1 MHIFNR
7 LKSGQ
12 VPPTNAQM
20 EEELKG
26 ELFKLVGFS
35 PSNEHQKPLQ
45 QQEPLIAE
53 IGQRIGNLMKFVG
66 SINNF
71 TKIFL
76 SQGIGPKWLS
86 FNLAALYLRHFGIVS
101 EAVICLEAALKVFLI
116 IFYLKNIFLIELKFS
131 IQCMRTLP

>member
-1 MHIFNR
+1 MNIFNR

-20 EEELKG
+20 EEELKA

-35 PSNEHQKPLQ
+35 SSNEHQKPLQ

-66 SINNF
+66 SN
-71 TKIFL
+71 T
-76 SQGIGPKWLS
+76 
-86 FNLAALYLRHFGIVS
+86 
-101 EAVICLEAALKVFLI
+101 
-116 IFYLKNIFLIELKFS
+116 
-131 IQCMRTLP
+131 